1 MFVVDGRAPAQAE
14 LQFLDKQLEIGGKG
28 GGEQQA
34 KRRET
39 KRNETK
45 RASRNYY
52 CRCRWLASLASL
64 DEDEIASLY

>member
-45 RASRNYY
+45 RSELVATTTVGV
-52 CRCRWLASLASL
+52 AGSLRSQA
-64 DEDEIASLY
+64 